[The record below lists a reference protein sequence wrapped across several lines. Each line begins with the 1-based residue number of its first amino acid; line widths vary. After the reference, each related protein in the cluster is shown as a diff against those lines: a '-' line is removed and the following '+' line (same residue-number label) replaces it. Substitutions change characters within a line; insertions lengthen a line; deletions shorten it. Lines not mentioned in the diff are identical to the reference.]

1 MKKMKRGDLA
11 YIPSEVM
18 LYQYDD
24 NQGSLSEYIKLKKPS
39 SAVVVD
45 YSYNVYS
52 VLYNGQTWCVDARHV
67 YPLKDDQRED
77 NYGDSKANRTF

>member
-1 MKKMKRGDLA
+1 MKKGDLA

-24 NQGSLSEYIKLKKPS
+24 KQGSLSEYIKLKKPS
-39 SAVVVD
+39 SAVVVA

-52 VLYNGQTWCVDARHV
+52 VLYNGQTWCVDARHI
-67 YPLKDDQRED
+67 YPFKSEHKED
-77 NYGDSKANRTF
+77 SHGNSKANGTF

>member
-1 MKKMKRGDLA
+1 MKKGDLA

-18 LYQYDD
+18 LDQYDY

-45 YSYNVYS
+45 SSYNTYS
-52 VLYNGQTWCVDARHV
+52 VLYNGQTWYVGAQYV
-67 YPLKDDQRED
+67 YPLNDNHKED
-77 NYGDSKANRTF
+77 ACANSQTNGTF

>member
-1 MKKMKRGDLA
+1 MKRGDLA

-24 NQGSLSEYIKLKKPS
+24 NRGSLSEYIKLKKPS

-67 YPLKDDQRED
+67 YPLKDDQKED

>member
-1 MKKMKRGDLA
+1 MKRGDLA

-24 NQGSLSEYIKLKKPS
+24 NQGSLLEYIKLKKPS

-67 YPLKDDQRED
+67 YPLKDDQKED
-77 NYGDSKANRTF
+77 NYGDSKTNRTF